1 MFGLFKKKDTAKE
14 DNVTDHKD
22 QSADDVKTA
31 EDKVRDTLRVQE
43 EQTRPA
49 ADTRGQRVEMDEF
62 VPPPGMSGGMTP
74 GGPSGIPGFDYSPVD
89 PNEDFKATGGEPLES
104 GVPVATEEAIVAAL
118 QTVYDPE
125 IPVNIYDLGLIYG
138 LEIADNGDIKIDMTL
153 TAPGCPVAGEMPGM
167 VVRAVEPVEGTGEIE
182 VSLVWEPQWTP
193 ERMSEDAKLALGF

>member
-14 DNVTDHKD
+14 EAPVETTAKSDAEIK
-22 QSADDVKTA
+22 AA
-31 EDKVRDTLRVQE
+31 EDKVRDTLNVQSE
-43 EQTRPA
+43 KERA
-49 ADTRGQRVEMDEF
+49 SAGDTRGQNVQMDEF
-62 VPPPGMSGGMTP
+62 VPPPGMSGGT
-74 GGPSGIPGFDYSPVD
+74 PSGIPGFDYSPVD
-89 PNEDFKATGGEPLES
+89 PNEEFKATGGEPLED

-138 LEIADNGDIKIDMTL
+138 LEIGEKGEIKIDMTL